1 MDNFSNVI
9 DYIIDMEVDN
19 NDKYVL
25 KYLYE
30 RAYITHMFNIIFG
43 NDSKDVITFV
53 ENGVFPNNYFLSLF
67 DIRVEY
73 LYSESLNSVVFFPK
87 ELLKIENITKYYKKY
102 FVDKLDDKCMK
113 KINKK
118 VINHY

>member
-30 RAYITHMFNIIFG
+30 RAYFTHMFNIIFG

>member
-9 DYIIDMEVDN
+9 DYIIDMKVDN

-30 RAYITHMFNIIFG
+30 RAYFTHMFNIIFG

-87 ELLKIENITKYYKKY
+87 ELLKIENKKKYYKKY